1 MYWTISG
8 ANGQGR
14 LVAECGKC
22 LGEGSCDCSVT
33 DRDFRVT
40 RTATASDLQ
49 IVDNARQK
57 DGDTV
62 KCSKGDN
69 RTHAQCTLEADCEY
83 NFDPYCDGSWDSSVD
98 RASDS

>member
-1 MYWTISG
+1 MYWTVSG
-8 ANGQGR
+8 AKDQER

-22 LGEGSCDCSVT
+22 LGEGSCECSVT

-57 DGDTV
+57 DGGTV

-69 RTHAQCTLEADCEY
+69 RTHAQCTLKAECEY
-83 NFDPYCDGSWDSSVD
+83 IIDP
-98 RASDS
+98 